1 MFGSRILMLTKL
13 DSEAAHARLPCE
25 FMSRISRTDRVIYA
39 PRSAR
44 QSEADLKIPETTI
57 EEENASAP
65 PVAAPAETD
74 LLMSPYI

>member
-39 PRSAR
+39 